1 MITHVF
7 ILDLDDV
14 NVNNRQLFKWNKKYN
29 SENDVMSINRKGN
42 VTIMTLAPE

>member
-1 MITHVF
+1 MTTHVF